1 MALPKIDIPTYEL
14 TLPSV
19 DQQVKYRPF
28 LVKEEKLLMM
38 ALESGEDAD
47 MKNATIDLVNS
58 CTFGKIKAEELPLF
72 DIEYLFLNIRAKSV
86 GEVAKFQVICPDDKI
101 TLVPVDIDLTEVN
114 VQVDDKHNNNILLDE
129 SRNLGIVMRYPTLKL
144 VPMGIDKN
152 MNADKIFNLMVSCID
167 HIYEGDK
174 VYPAKDSSKSELVEF
189 FNNLNSAKFQLIKTF
204 FDEMPKLRHT
214 IKVTNPK
221 TKKESEITFSG
232 LQDFFV
238 SASPT
243 NP

>member
-58 CTFGKIKAEELPLF
+58 CTFGKLKADELPLF
-72 DIEYLFLNIRAKSV
+72 DVEYLFLNIRAKSV
-86 GEVAKFQVICPDDKI
+86 GEVAKFQVICPDDKL

-189 FNNLNSAKFQLIKTF
+189 FNNLNSAQFQLIKTF

>member
-1 MALPKIDIPTYEL
+1 MALPKIEVPTYEL

-28 LVKEEKLLMM
+28 FVKEEKLLMM

-86 GEVAKFQVICPDDKI
+86 GEVAKFQVICPDDKL

-174 VYPAKDSSKSELVEF
+174 VYPAKDSSRSELVDF
-189 FNNLNSAKFQLIKTF
+189 FNNLNSAQFQLIKTF
-204 FDEMPKLRHT
+204 FDEMPRLRHT

-232 LQDFFV
+232 LQDFFFFF
-238 SASPT
+238 SPT

>member
-189 FNNLNSAKFQLIKTF
+189 FNNLNSAQFQLIKTF

>member
-144 VPMGIDKN
+144 VPMGIDRN
-152 MNADKIFNLMVSCID
+152 MNADKIFDLMISCID

-174 VYPAKDSSKSELVEF
+174 VYPAKDSSRNELVDF
-189 FNNLNSAKFQLIKTF
+189 FNNLNSTQFQLIKTF

>member
-58 CTFGKIKAEELPLF
+58 CTFGKLKADELPLF
-72 DIEYLFLNIRAKSV
+72 DVEYLFLNIRAKSV

-189 FNNLNSAKFQLIKTF
+189 FNNLNSAQFQLIKTF

>member
-86 GEVAKFQVICPDDKI
+86 GEVAKFQVICPDDKL

-174 VYPAKDSSKSELVEF
+174 VYPAKDSSKSELVDF
-189 FNNLNSAKFQLIKTF
+189 FNNLNSAQFQLIKTF

>member
-144 VPMGIDKN
+144 VPMGIDKD
-152 MNADKIFNLMVSCID
+152 MNADKIFNLMISCID

-174 VYPAKDSSKSELVEF
+174 VYPAKDSSRNELVDF
-189 FNNLNSAKFQLIKTF
+189 FNNLNSTQFQLIKTF
-204 FDEMPKLRHT
+204 FDEMPRLRHT

>member
-47 MKNATIDLVNS
+47 MKNATTDLVNS

-189 FNNLNSAKFQLIKTF
+189 FNNLNSAQFQLIKTF

>member
-86 GEVAKFQVICPDDKI
+86 GEVAKFQVICPDDKL

-129 SRNLGIVMRYPTLKL
+129 NRNLGIVMRYPTLKL

-174 VYPAKDSSKSELVEF
+174 VYPAKDSSRSELVDF
-189 FNNLNSAKFQLIKTF
+189 FNNLNSAQFQLIKTF
-204 FDEMPKLRHT
+204 FDEMPRLRHT

>member
-86 GEVAKFQVICPDDKI
+86 GEVAKFQVICPDDKL

-152 MNADKIFNLMVSCID
+152 MNADKIFNLMISCID

-174 VYPAKDSSKSELVEF
+174 VYPAKDSSRSELADF
-189 FNNLNSAKFQLIKTF
+189 FNNLNSAQFQLIKTF
-204 FDEMPKLRHT
+204 FDEMPRLRHT

>member
-58 CTFGKIKAEELPLF
+58 CTFGKLKADELPLF
-72 DIEYLFLNIRAKSV
+72 DVEYLFLNIRAKSV

-101 TLVPVDIDLTEVN
+101 TLAPVDIDLTEVN

-189 FNNLNSAKFQLIKTF
+189 FNNLNSAQFQLIKTF

>member
-86 GEVAKFQVICPDDKI
+86 GEVAKFQVICPDDKL

-174 VYPAKDSSKSELVEF
+174 VYPAKDSSRSELVDF
-189 FNNLNSAKFQLIKTF
+189 FNNLNSAQFQLIKTF
-204 FDEMPKLRHT
+204 FDEMPRLRHT

-221 TKKESEITFSG
+221 TKTESEITFSG

>member
-1 MALPKIDIPTYEL
+1 
-14 TLPSV
+14 
-19 DQQVKYRPF
+19 
-28 LVKEEKLLMM
+28 MM

-189 FNNLNSAKFQLIKTF
+189 FNNLNSAQFQLIKTF

>member
-152 MNADKIFNLMVSCID
+152 MNADKIFNLMISCID

-189 FNNLNSAKFQLIKTF
+189 FNNLNSAQFQLIKTF

>member
-144 VPMGIDKN
+144 VPMGIDRN
-152 MNADKIFNLMVSCID
+152 MNADKIFDLMISCID

-174 VYPAKDSSKSELVEF
+174 VYPAKDSSRNELVDF
-189 FNNLNSAKFQLIKTF
+189 FNNLNSTQFQLIKTF
-204 FDEMPKLRHT
+204 FDEMPRLRHT
-214 IKVTNPK
+214 IKVTNPQ

>member
-1 MALPKIDIPTYEL
+1 MALPKIDIPTYES

-189 FNNLNSAKFQLIKTF
+189 FNNLNSAQFQLIKTF

>member
-58 CTFGKIKAEELPLF
+58 CTFGKLKAEELPLF
-72 DIEYLFLNIRAKSV
+72 DVEYLFLNIRAKSV
-86 GEVAKFQVICPDDKI
+86 GEVAKFQVICPDDKL

-144 VPMGIDKN
+144 VPMGIDRN
-152 MNADKIFNLMVSCID
+152 MNADKIFDLMVSCID

-174 VYPAKDSSKSELVEF
+174 VYSSKDSSKSELVEF
-189 FNNLNSAKFQLIKTF
+189 FNNLNSAQFQLIKTF

>member
-58 CTFGKIKAEELPLF
+58 CTFGKLKADELPLF
-72 DIEYLFLNIRAKSV
+72 DVEYLFLNIRAKSV
-86 GEVAKFQVICPDDKI
+86 GEVAKFQVICPDDKL

-129 SRNLGIVMRYPTLKL
+129 SRNLGIVMRYPTLRL

-189 FNNLNSAKFQLIKTF
+189 FNNLNSAQFQLIKTF

>member
-144 VPMGIDKN
+144 VPMGIDRN
-152 MNADKIFNLMVSCID
+152 MNADKIFDLMISCID

-189 FNNLNSAKFQLIKTF
+189 FNNLNSAQFQLIKTF
-204 FDEMPKLRHT
+204 FDEMPRLRHT

>member
-144 VPMGIDKN
+144 VPMGIDRN

-174 VYPAKDSSKSELVEF
+174 VYPAKDSSRSELVDF
-189 FNNLNSAKFQLIKTF
+189 FNNLNSAQFQLIKTF
-204 FDEMPKLRHT
+204 FDEMPRLRHT

>member
-189 FNNLNSAKFQLIKTF
+189 FNNLNSAQFQLIKTF
-204 FDEMPKLRHT
+204 FDEMPRLRHT

>member
-1 MALPKIDIPTYEL
+1 M
-14 TLPSV
+14 
-19 DQQVKYRPF
+19 
-28 LVKEEKLLMM
+28 
-38 ALESGEDAD
+38 G
-47 MKNATIDLVNS
+47 
-58 CTFGKIKAEELPLF
+58 
-72 DIEYLFLNIRAKSV
+72 IRDS
-86 GEVAKFQVICPDDKI
+86 ICPDDKI

-144 VPMGIDKN
+144 VPMGIDRN
-152 MNADKIFNLMVSCID
+152 MNADKIFDLMISCID

-189 FNNLNSAKFQLIKTF
+189 FNNLNSAQFQLIKTF

>member
-86 GEVAKFQVICPDDKI
+86 GEVAKFQVICPDDKL

-189 FNNLNSAKFQLIKTF
+189 FNNLNSAQFQLIKTF

>member
-28 LVKEEKLLMM
+28 LVKEEKLLTM

-58 CTFGKIKAEELPLF
+58 CTFGKLKADELPLF
-72 DIEYLFLNIRAKSV
+72 DVEYLFLNIRAKSV
-86 GEVAKFQVICPDDKI
+86 GEVAKFQVICPDDKL

-129 SRNLGIVMRYPTLKL
+129 SRNLGIVMRYPTLRL

-189 FNNLNSAKFQLIKTF
+189 FNNLNSAQFQLIKTF

>member
-144 VPMGIDKN
+144 VPMGIDRN
-152 MNADKIFNLMVSCID
+152 MNADKIFDLMISCID

-174 VYPAKDSSKSELVEF
+174 VYPAKDSSRNELVDF
-189 FNNLNSAKFQLIKTF
+189 FNNLNSTQFQLIKTF
-204 FDEMPKLRHT
+204 FDEMPRLRHT

>member
-114 VQVDDKHNNNILLDE
+114 VQVDDKHNNNILIDE

-144 VPMGIDKN
+144 VPMGIDRN
-152 MNADKIFNLMVSCID
+152 MNADKIFDLMISCID

-174 VYPAKDSSKSELVEF
+174 VYPAKDSSRNELVDF
-189 FNNLNSAKFQLIKTF
+189 FNNLNSTQFQLIKTF
-204 FDEMPKLRHT
+204 FDEMPRLRHT

>member
-1 MALPKIDIPTYEL
+1 MALPKIEVPTYEL

-38 ALESGEDAD
+38 ALETGEDEA
-47 MKNATIDLVNS
+47 MKNATIDLVNA
-58 CTFGKIKAEELPLF
+58 CTMGKLKAEDLPIF

-86 GEVAKFQVICPDDKI
+86 GEVGKFQVICPEDKI
-101 TLVPVDIDLTEVN
+101 TLIPVEIDLTTVE
-114 VQVDDKHNNNILLDE
+114 VQVDDKHTNNVVLDE
-129 SRNLGIVMRYPTLKL
+129 SRKLGIVMKYPTLKL
-144 VPMGIDKN
+144 VPMGIDKE
-152 MNADKIFNLMVSCID
+152 MNADKIFDLMVSCID

-174 VYPAKDSSKSELVEF
+174 IYPAKDSTKAELVEF
-189 FNNLNSAKFQLIKTF
+189 FNNLNTDQFALIRKF
-204 FDEMPKLRHT
+204 FDEMPRLRHT
-214 IKVTNPK
+214 LKVVNPK
-221 TKKESEITFSG
+221 TKKESEVTFTG
-232 LQDFFV
+232 LQAFFV

>member
-129 SRNLGIVMRYPTLKL
+129 SRNLGIVMRYPTLRL

-189 FNNLNSAKFQLIKTF
+189 FNNLNSAQFQLIKTF

>member
-19 DQQVKYRPF
+19 DRQVKYRPF

-58 CTFGKIKAEELPLF
+58 CTFGKLKADELPLF
-72 DIEYLFLNIRAKSV
+72 DVEYLFLNIRAKSV
-86 GEVAKFQVICPDDKI
+86 GEVAKFQVICPDDKL

-129 SRNLGIVMRYPTLKL
+129 SRNLGIVMRYPTLRL

-189 FNNLNSAKFQLIKTF
+189 FNNLNSAQFQLIKTF

>member
-144 VPMGIDKN
+144 VPMGIDRN
-152 MNADKIFNLMVSCID
+152 MNADKIFDLMISCID

-189 FNNLNSAKFQLIKTF
+189 FNNLNSAQFQLIKTF

>member
-86 GEVAKFQVICPDDKI
+86 GEVVKFQVICPDDKI

-189 FNNLNSAKFQLIKTF
+189 FNNLNSAQFQLIKTF

>member
-174 VYPAKDSSKSELVEF
+174 GYPAKDSSKSELVEF
-189 FNNLNSAKFQLIKTF
+189 FNNLNSAQFQLIKTF

>member
-144 VPMGIDKN
+144 VPMGIDRN
-152 MNADKIFNLMVSCID
+152 MNADKIFDLMISCID

-174 VYPAKDSSKSELVEF
+174 VYPAKDSSRNELVDF
-189 FNNLNSAKFQLIKTF
+189 FNNLNSAQFQLIKTF